1 MIKLPSGV
9 DINNLIDDIRIISWK
24 AADILLYYSRMLE
37 NSDDKINIL
46 QNNNEKDPV
55 TLADLEVNEIIIKG
69 IKEKYK
75 RNSLNIMT
83 ELEELED
90 IVGSLESIEPF
101 GIEPDFSS
109 LGLEPAEVLG
119 FQTEEELENAIK
131 LLTMEV
137 NAFNFLLFD
146 N

>member
-1 MIKLPSGV
+1 
-9 DINNLIDDIRIISWK
+9 
-24 AADILLYYSRMLE
+24 
-37 NSDDKINIL
+37 
-46 QNNNEKDPV
+46 
-55 TLADLEVNEIIIKG
+55 
-69 IKEKYK
+69 
-75 RNSLNIMT
+75 MT

-119 FQTEEELENAIK
+119 FQTEEELENAIN

-137 NAFNFLLFD
+137 NHTSFLLFD

>member
-1 MIKLPSGV
+1 
-9 DINNLIDDIRIISWK
+9 
-24 AADILLYYSRMLE
+24 
-37 NSDDKINIL
+37 
-46 QNNNEKDPV
+46 
-55 TLADLEVNEIIIKG
+55 
-69 IKEKYK
+69 
-75 RNSLNIMT
+75 MT

-119 FQTEEELENAIK
+119 FHTEDELENAIK

-137 NAFNFLLFD
+137 KHNHFLLIDF
-146 N
+146 

>member
-1 MIKLPSGV
+1 
-9 DINNLIDDIRIISWK
+9 
-24 AADILLYYSRMLE
+24 
-37 NSDDKINIL
+37 
-46 QNNNEKDPV
+46 
-55 TLADLEVNEIIIKG
+55 
-69 IKEKYK
+69 
-75 RNSLNIMT
+75 MT

-119 FQTEEELENAIK
+119 FQTEEELENAIN

-137 NAFNFLLFD
+137 NLSSFLLSD
-146 N
+146 I